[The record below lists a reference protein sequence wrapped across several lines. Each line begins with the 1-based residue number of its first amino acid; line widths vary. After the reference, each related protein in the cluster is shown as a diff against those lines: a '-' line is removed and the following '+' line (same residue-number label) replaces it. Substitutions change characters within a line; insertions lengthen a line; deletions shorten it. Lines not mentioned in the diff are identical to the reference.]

1 MLILLISLVLVIIG
15 SYMFSRK
22 GNSGILDMAL
32 LVVVLTMWLFVSL
45 TDPLNIDKGNLKFT
59 VDSETKTIER
69 LPTYVE
75 DILGGLDTATTI
87 NDTLKSKDIN
97 IHGSFRID
105 EIEKTSNG
113 YMVVFN
119 DSRIPFGE
127 VRITLFFFDNER
139 NKVLSTKS
147 KYDIVKIKSGN
158 FNSVTVDSDDIVQTI
173 SFKECEVDIND

>member
-1 MLILLISLVLVIIG
+1 MLILLISLVLVFFI

-22 GNSGILDMAL
+22 GSSRILDMAL
-32 LVVVLTMWLFVSL
+32 LVGVLVIWLFVSL
-45 TDPLNIDKGNLKFT
+45 TDPLHIDKGNLKFT

-69 LPTYVE
+69 FPIYVC

-87 NDTLKSKDIN
+87 NDTLKSKDIK
-97 IHGSFRID
+97 IHGSFRIE

-119 DSRIPFGE
+119 DWTLPNGD
-127 VRITLFFFDNER
+127 VRVTLFFFDNK
-139 NKVLSTKS
+139 NNNILSTKS